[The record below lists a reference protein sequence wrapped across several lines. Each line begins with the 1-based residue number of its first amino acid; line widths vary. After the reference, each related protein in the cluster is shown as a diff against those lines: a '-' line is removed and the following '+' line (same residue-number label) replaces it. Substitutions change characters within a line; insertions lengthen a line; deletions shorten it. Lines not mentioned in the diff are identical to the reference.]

1 MGSERETLSTSA
13 SYRRLP
19 LYRMITAPSWNLAA
33 AASAAPPPPPP
44 PLPPLTGSAAG
55 ASAAGVATLSSATG
69 SSATLSSS
77 APRRVHLPAPASF
90 TRRPLVRPALA
101 PPFSSVFALVAA
113 AAAAASVRAPLRR
126 APPPSSSASALPRLR
141 DSASSS
147 LRGGMALYSSLRGAA
162 RGTAFFVRGLRGGR
176 SDKTT
181 ERSGCR

>member
-1 MGSERETLSTSA
+1 
-13 SYRRLP
+13 
-19 LYRMITAPSWNLAA
+19 MITAPIWNLAA
-33 AASAAPPPPPP
+33 AASAGPPPPP

-126 APPPSSSASALPRLR
+126 APPPSSSTSALPRLR

-147 LRGGMALYSSLRGAA
+147 LRGGILVRFLG
-162 RGTAFFVRGLRGGR
+162 GHGVRGDRHGPN
-176 SDKTT
+176 
-181 ERSGCR
+181 SGTGSRCVESNINGDRVTQAASTQGPLTALSHVLPCR